1 MTKRR
6 RRPAS
11 VQGGSSPPSRPV
23 RADRTPRPGLR
34 ALLALLALTTVV
46 AAALLWFLPRE
57 PPLRVSGPIILIS
70 IDTLRADRLPA
81 YGYTGVATPAIDRL
95 AADGV
100 LFERAYSH
108 SPQTLP
114 AHASMFTGKLPVDHG
129 VRDNLGFALGADQ
142 PLLPDLLAPLGY
154 RSAAVVS
161 SYVLR
166 KEVGLARA
174 FETYDDRLPA
184 ASPEMSIAQ
193 VQRDG
198 AESLEVAE
206 RWLDGNADSRFFLF
220 LHLYE
225 PHTPYEPPE
234 RFARYE
240 PYDGEIAYA
249 DEITGRLLD
258 SLRTRGLYDDALI
271 ILLSDH
277 GEGLGDHGELEHAIF
292 LYDATIRVP
301 LIVKLP
307 GGREAGRRVP
317 APVQHIDLLPTLLD
331 LTGAAPVEDLQGSS
345 LRPLLDGDGAAW
357 PERGLYAEA
366 LYPRYHFGWSELYAL
381 TTGQFRYIQAPR
393 EELYDLIA
401 DPGERENLAAQ
412 RGRTVRDLRAAL
424 DALRGEGPIQTPAA
438 VSDDVLQRLRSLG
451 YLGGGGAV
459 DSGTPPEVLPDP
471 KDKVAVLARYRR
483 AVDLAGRREF
493 AQAMTLMEEILA
505 DNPEMADVWLQLG
518 NLQSRTG
525 RLDAAIESY
534 RQAVTLNPTDSASLL
549 AVATAQLRRR
559 ALDEAWEHGLL
570 AADAAPTA
578 DRRARAHE
586 LLVRIALA
594 RRDRPAARQHA
605 GLARDADPALPLP
618 LFVEARTLHEDGRYA
633 EALPLLQQTL
643 AELSSRTL
651 MLPELHYLLGDTLA
665 RLERPVEAEAHFRE
679 ELRLTPQDTRARSGL
694 AMLYQSQGEA
704 EAASRTIAEL
714 LEAAPTPDGYRV
726 AAELWDM
733 FGARRRAAAVRA
745 EAAQRFG
752 ATTR

>member
-6 RRPAS
+6 QRSTSATAAPRPA
-11 VQGGSSPPSRPV
+11 
-23 RADRTPRPGLR
+23 RAHRTPRAGVR
-34 ALLALLALTTVV
+34 TLLVLLPLGATV
-46 AAALLWFLPRE
+46 AAALVWFLQA

-70 IDTLRADRLPA
+70 IDTLRADRLPV
-81 YGYTGVATPAIDRL
+81 YGYAGVATPAIDRL
-95 AADGV
+95 ALDGV

-114 AHASMFTGKLPVDHG
+114 AHASMFTGKLPVEHG
-129 VRDNLGFALGADQ
+129 VRDNLGFAVGADQ
-142 PLLPDLLAPLGY
+142 TLLPDLLAPLGY

-174 FETYDDRLPA
+174 FGTYDDRLPA

-198 AESLEVAE
+198 GDSLAVAE
-206 RWLDGNADSRFFLF
+206 RWLDGNADSQFFLF

-225 PHTPYEPPE
+225 PHTPYAPPE
-234 RFARYE
+234 RFARYA

-249 DEITGRLLD
+249 DEIAGRLLD
-258 SLRTRGLYDDALI
+258 SLRARGLYDDALI

-292 LYDATIRVP
+292 LYDEAIRIP
-301 LIVKLP
+301 LIMKLP
-307 GGREAGRRVP
+307 GGRAAGRRVS

-331 LTGAAPVEDLQGSS
+331 LTGAAPIAELRGRS
-345 LRPLLDGDGAAW
+345 LRPLLDGSRAAW
-357 PERGLYAEA
+357 PDRPLYAEA

-401 DPGERENLAAQ
+401 DPDERENLAPQ
-412 RGRTVRDLRAAL
+412 RARTIRDLRAAL
-424 DALRGEGPIQTPAA
+424 DELRGDGPLQAPAA
-438 VSDDVLQRLRSLG
+438 VSDDVLRRLRSLG
-451 YLGGGGAV
+451 YLGGGGAI
-459 DSGTPPEVLPDP
+459 DPQTPSAALPDP
-471 KDKVAVLARYRR
+471 KDKVGVLAQYRR
-483 AVDLAGRREF
+483 AVDLAGRREL
-493 AQAMTLMEEILA
+493 AQAMTLLEEIVA
-505 DNPEMADVWLQLG
+505 GNPEMADVWLQLG

-525 RLDAAIESY
+525 RLREAVESY
-534 RQAVTLNPTDSASLL
+534 RRAVALNPTDTAGLM
-549 AVATAQLRRR
+549 AVASAQLRLREM
-559 ALDEAWEHGLL
+559 DEAWEHGLL

-594 RRDRPAARQHA
+594 RRDRPAARRHA
-605 GLARDADPALPLP
+605 GLARDADPTLPLP
-618 LFVEARTLHEDGRYA
+618 IFVQARTFHEDGRYA
-633 EALPLLQQTL
+633 EALPLFEQTL
-643 AELSSRTL
+643 AELRSRTL
-651 MLPELHYLLGDTLA
+651 MLPELHYFLGDTLA
-665 RLERPVEAEAHFRE
+665 RLDRPGEAETHFRE
-679 ELRLTPQDTRARSGL
+679 ELRLTPYDTRARSGL
-694 AMLYQSQGEA
+694 AMLYQSQGES
-704 EAASRTIAEL
+704 EAAARTIREL
-714 LEAAPTPDGYRV
+714 LEAAPTPDGYQV
-726 AAELWDM
+726 AAQLWDL

-752 ATTR
+752 ATVR